1 MRSRRS
7 RMLWPVV
14 SVGFAAAL
22 GTAILGSTAVAK
34 GPGPGPA
41 TENEEASAPRVLT
54 KADRRVTRR
63 IITQRNA
70 TWRWQD
76 VMQVERT
83 PYTGGHEQSTSRPY
97 RRWVLRVWESRA
109 KRAWRKATRPPHYDE
124 WMCIHRYE
132 GSWVDPNAPYYG
144 GLQMDVAFPARLR
157 RQAARDEGHGR
168 QLVAARADV
177 GRRAGARVRPGLLP
191 VAEHGQ
197 VLQPLLAAQLR
208 TDDLDDPAPVALAV
222 ELEEQHA
229 LPLAEQ

>member
-22 GTAILGSTAVAK
+22 GTAMLGSTAVAK

-41 TENEEASAPRVLT
+41 TDNQEASAPRVLT

-63 IITQRNA
+63 IINQRNS

-83 PYTGGHEQSTSRPY
+83 PYTGTHEQSTSRAY

-132 GSWVDPNAPYYG
+132 GSWVDPERP
-144 GLQMDVAFPARLR
+144 VLR
-157 RQAARDEGHGR
+157 RPADGSRRSSARTAPSCSR
-168 QLVAARADV
+168 RRARPTT
-177 GRRAGARVRPGLLP
+177 GRRSSRCGSPSGHTRPAGASTRGPT
-191 VAEHGQ
+191 
-197 VLQPLLAAQLR
+197 PLDIAISSSGSLR
-208 TDDLDDPAPVALAV
+208 ADDLDDPAPVALAV